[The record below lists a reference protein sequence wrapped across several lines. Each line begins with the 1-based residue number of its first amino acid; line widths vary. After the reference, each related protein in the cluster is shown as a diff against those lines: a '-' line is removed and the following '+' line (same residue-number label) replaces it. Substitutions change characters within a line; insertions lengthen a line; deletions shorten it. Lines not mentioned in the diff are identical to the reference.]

1 MEESFV
7 LVNVIVFYT
16 RETEQNY
23 IYAVKKCVEML
34 LIILLAFLAPNGLC
48 IFLSFSTLHL
58 LASNP

>member
-23 IYAVKKCVEML
+23 MQCKKCVEML
-34 LIILLAFLAPNGLC
+34 LIILLAFLTPNGLC

-58 LASNP
+58 LAGNP